1 MKQITKSHIISA
13 GLAIFSMLFG
23 AGNLIYPLMV
33 GQESGN
39 LVFFGMFGFLLTA
52 VILPVAGLIGIILF
66 DGDYQTFFKRLGEIP
81 GELLLG
87 ACMLVIGPIVAIP
100 RITTVSHIMI
110 APFIPFAFLQQITIG
125 SSFVFALLFLG
136 ITFLATFRENKIID
150 VLGNYISPALLI
162 SLTIIIVWGLITA
175 QQPVVSSDTAF
186 NLFKINLIRGYE
198 TLDLLGTI
206 FFASIVLSILKQ
218 NVGIGYNAH
227 KLAMVGC
234 KAGLLGVSLLGLVY
248 IGMSLLGTFHAHGL
262 IYANAGELFRGIT
275 FSILGRHGAAVI
287 ATAVLMACLSTSIAL
302 SAVVAEYVQKI
313 VGNRINFVST
323 LLLTLLACMPLST
336 FGLGQVLALTKGP
349 IVYIGYPIIIVITFC
364 NIAYKLVGFKP
375 IKMPVLITLIAT
387 LISYW
392 W

>member
-1 MKQITKSHIISA
+1 M
-13 GLAIFSMLFG
+13 
-23 AGNLIYPLMV
+23 
-33 GQESGN
+33 
-39 LVFFGMFGFLLTA
+39 
-52 VILPVAGLIGIILF
+52 
-66 DGDYQTFFKRLGEIP
+66 
-81 GELLLG
+81 
-87 ACMLVIGPIVAIP
+87 
-100 RITTVSHIMI
+100 
-110 APFIPFAFLQQITIG
+110 
-125 SSFVFALLFLG
+125 FALLFLG

-162 SLTIIIVWGLITA
+162 SLIIIIVWGLITA

-186 NLFKINLIRGYE
+186 NLFKTNLIRGYE

-262 IYANAGELFRGIT
+262 VYANAGELFRGIT